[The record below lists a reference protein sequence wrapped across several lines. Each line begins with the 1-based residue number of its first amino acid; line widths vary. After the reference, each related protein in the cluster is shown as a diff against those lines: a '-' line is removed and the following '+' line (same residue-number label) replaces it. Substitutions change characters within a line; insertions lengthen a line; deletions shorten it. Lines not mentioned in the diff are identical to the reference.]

1 MRWFVLFFSISLAAC
16 GAEESSSTPDNQG
29 TDPSQTAQ
37 PQDPVDTSDASD
49 ATDAS
54 DSPDATDASD
64 ATDATDAADASD
76 ASDATDA
83 TDATDASD
91 TTPEPVDLSTLDL
104 NGTLPSANL
113 EPPEFVALNRDGA
126 ERTEA
131 NLIGQ
136 PTVLWFYP
144 LANSPG

>member
-1 MRWFVLFFSISLAAC
+1 MQLMQLML
-16 GAEESSSTPDNQG
+16 P
-29 TDPSQTAQ
+29 
-37 PQDPVDTSDASD
+37 

-54 DSPDATDASD
+54 DVRCIRCS
-64 ATDATDAADASD
+64 
-76 ASDATDA
+76 
-83 TDATDASD
+83 DATDASD